1 MPETA
6 SIVTLGA
13 SGDVRSAT
21 PSALVMLT
29 EIARTMGAM
38 VTSVIIKIMY
48 AR

>member
-13 SGDVRSAT
+13 SGEVRTAI

-29 EIARTMGAM
+29 EIARTRGAM
-38 VTSVIIKIMY
+38 ATSVTITI
-48 AR
+48 R